1 MTTTGKV
8 LLFGGG
14 AVILIGIICVVGIA
28 AWLVTA
34 GVRMTKE
41 AERQS
46 AEGRS
51 FGYTTDQRGCID
63 EGLKRAREF
72 RAIDLA
78 AMVANQTFVQ
88 KCLGTS
94 KRTSGL
100 CEGVPGRFSRDRD
113 DWMRDECRKVNMSP
127 LGTGCMAP
135 FKAQIEY
142 CHNR

>member
-1 MTTTGKV
+1 MN
-8 LLFGGG
+8 
-14 AVILIGIICVVGIA
+14 
-28 AWLVTA
+28 
-34 GVRMTKE
+34 KE
-41 AERQS
+41 VDKQS

-51 FGYTTDQRGCID
+51 FGRTTDQRGCID

-94 KRTSGL
+94 RKNEGF
-100 CEGVPGRFSRDRD
+100 CEGVPSRFSLNRN
-113 DWMRDECRKVNMSP
+113 DWMQDECQKVNMSP
-127 LGTGCMAP
+127 IGTGCMAP

-142 CHNR
+142 CHDH